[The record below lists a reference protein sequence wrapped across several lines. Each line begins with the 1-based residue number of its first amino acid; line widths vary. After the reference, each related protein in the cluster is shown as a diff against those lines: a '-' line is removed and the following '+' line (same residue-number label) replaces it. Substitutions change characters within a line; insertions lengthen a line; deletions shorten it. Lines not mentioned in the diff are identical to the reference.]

1 MEEIKRRLVT
11 HRDCMDGSTCA
22 IVFLTLFPDG
32 EVVFVHP
39 HEADTFPG
47 RGDGTMTIFADV
59 CPSYFLVDET
69 VVDHHASNIEKLRGK
84 EPEGAVLNTK
94 KCGCLLLHETLSEM
108 WKDIPKFKR
117 LVPLCCMV
125 NHYDLNG
132 PGNVDSDWLA
142 DFHQLV
148 GQEAFVHTMLRKGVA
163 VAMGQEEP
171 FFILSGEE
179 LEMVRMFSSL
189 KQRYVNKACDQAFR
203 GSYFW
208 GERVIMVI
216 ADDHRNDIMCELLAR
231 HPEVDFAIVIDLLR
245 NSGSVRSRDPKHDCA
260 ALVKKLGGGGHPFAA
275 GFPLPRSAVNEL
287 RVVIGGDE

>member
-1 MEEIKRRLVT
+1 
-11 HRDCMDGSTCA
+11 MDGSTCA

-32 EVVFVHP
+32 EVVFVNP

-69 VVDHHASNIEKLRGK
+69 VVDHHASNIDKLKGK

-94 KCGCLLLHETLSEM
+94 KCGCLLLHETLSAI
-108 WKDIPKFKR
+108 WKDSLRFNE
-117 LVPLCCMV
+117 LTQLCSVV

-132 PGNVDSDWLA
+132 PGSPESDRLA

-148 GQEAFVHTMLRKGVA
+148 GQEQFVQKMLKKGWQQIPLSILDDDELNLVRAFA
-163 VAMGQEEP
+163 SA
-171 FFILSGEE
+171 
-179 LEMVRMFSSL
+179 

-216 ADDHRNDIMCELLAR
+216 ADDHRNDIMCELLTR
-231 HPEVDFAIVIDLLR
+231 HQEVDFAIIIDLLR
-245 NSGSVRSRDPKHDCA
+245 NSGSVRSRNPKHDCTA
-260 ALVKKLGGGGHPFAA
+260 FVKKFGGGGHPCAA
-275 GFPLPRSAVNEL
+275 GFPLHRSTVNEL
-287 RVVIGGDE
+287 RAVIGGDE